1 MSNIRMCKWRFSEL
15 LKYKNGGRWWFT
27 SHGLQTAAEFNDNVD
42 ASWRVVMEMKEYSKL
57 TRAQREE
64 LREWVMDHKR

>member
-1 MSNIRMCKWRFSEL
+1 MSNTRACKKRFSEL
-15 LKYKNGGRWWFT
+15 LKYKNKGGFFF
-27 SHGLQTAAEFNDNVD
+27 SQHGLVSDGEFNGNVD
-42 ASWRVVMEMKEYSKL
+42 ASWRVVMEMKEYNKL

>member
-1 MSNIRMCKWRFSEL
+1 MSNTSKCRKRFSEL
-15 LKYKNGGRWWFT
+15 LKYKNKGGFWF
-27 SHGLQTAAEFNDNVD
+27 SQHGIQSSAEFNDNVH
-42 ASWRVVMEMKEYSKL
+42 AAHRVVMEMKEYNKL